1 MKAIK
6 LLSVIFFL
14 LCFNSYAQDVN
25 KKIMDQK
32 TQKEILIG
40 LCNRD
45 GLKAGD
51 FGQHYQVEYGSY
63 KPEVLISDKIKLKL
77 NKITITIV
85 MGSWCG
91 DSKEQV
97 PRFLKLL
104 DKVEYDSSK
113 ITIYCV
119 NRDKKTEKGETD
131 NLAITLVPTF
141 IIYRDGVEIG
151 RIIETPKVS
160 LEADLLEILNK

>member
-1 MKAIK
+1 MKTLK
-6 LLSVIFFL
+6 LISVIFFL
-14 LCFNSYAQDVN
+14 LSLSSYAQEVN
-25 KKIMDQK
+25 KKIIDLK

-63 KPEVLISDKIKLKL
+63 KPEVMISDKIKLKL
-77 NKITITIV
+77 NKITITVV
-85 MGSWCG
+85 MGAWCG

-97 PRFLKLL
+97 PRFFKLM

-119 NRDKKTEKGETD
+119 DRDKKTEKGETD
-131 NLAITLVPTF
+131 NMGITLVPTF

-160 LEADLLEILNK
+160 LEADLLEILNN